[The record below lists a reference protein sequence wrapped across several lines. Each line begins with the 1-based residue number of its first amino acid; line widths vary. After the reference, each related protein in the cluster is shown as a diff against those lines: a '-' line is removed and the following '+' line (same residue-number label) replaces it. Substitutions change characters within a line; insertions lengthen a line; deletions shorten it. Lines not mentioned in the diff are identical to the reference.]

1 MENQTKASLQ
11 IVEVEGVRGYVD
23 SQGTAWLNAEDIAR
37 GLGFVMVRKE
47 RVTTSGDNSPESG
60 DNVSTSGDNE
70 KTNYY
75 TAGRWDRVNSYLNE
89 FDLSPQVGKIPQKV
103 GKGDYIP
110 EQVFY
115 LLAMKANNDAAKAFQ
130 MKIAFEILPSI
141 RKYGYYSL
149 AADPAPVVKTN
160 ADKADFARVY
170 LLKLSDGTVQIVKIG
185 QSNNIRSRVAKIKR
199 DTGLT
204 VIDMYFTSLMPRNI
218 ARLVEWACQEVFS
231 SWRIKGEFFSVEF
244 SEVCA
249 KVNYF
254 LELATAA
261 PITFDFEHDEK
272 SFKIDDKDKV

>member
-1 MENQTKASLQ
+1 MENQTNASLQ

-23 SQGTAWLNAEDIAR
+23 SQGTVWLNAEDIAR
-37 GLGFVMVRKE
+37 GLGFVQVKKD
-47 RVTTSGDNSPESG
+47 RVPTNGDNSPESG
-60 DNVSTSGDNE
+60 DNE
-70 KTNYY
+70 KINYY
-75 TAGRWDRVNSYLNE
+75 TAVRWERVNSYLNE
-89 FDLSPQVGKIPQKV
+89 FDLSPQVGKISQKV

-199 DTGLT
+199 ETGLT
-204 VIDMYFTSLMPRNI
+204 VVNMYFTPDLPRET
-218 ARLVEWACQEVFS
+218 ARLVEWAAQEVLS
-231 SWRIKGEFFSVEF
+231 SRRVKGEFFSVDFLE
-244 SEVCA
+244 A
-249 KVNYF
+249 QKAINYF
-254 LELATAA
+254 VKLATAKM
-261 PITFDFEHDEK
+261 PTDYFVCDEN
-272 SFKIDDKDKV
+272 ILTIADN